1 MTVENSEIQEI
12 PTGLRR
18 IHIENVQSIADLTLD
33 FEESGVYRLVGD
45 NDVGKSAILRAIN
58 ALFHNVSR
66 SSYKEYISDWADTF
80 VVEGWFYDGGY
91 VKLSRGANDFYEWSI
106 PSSGNIVMK
115 TDGKV
120 PPELEEYF
128 NLYTEKDKSKLTL
141 NFNLQGDV
149 LPFVDTSAS
158 DNFWLTQKALGTNV
172 LLNASKML
180 KKENQDNQKLVK
192 NTIENIDY
200 EVAIS
205 EKIANEIENDSSVLD
220 LLSDGI
226 NVINEE
232 YEELEIL
239 YDALNKEQSFKTLK
253 ENYENI
259 PILSE
264 QELSELYAQANDLNT
279 IIKYRD
285 YFVKVNN
292 AKNSLRIIDDMLTKL
307 NIEDLQKEINDFK
320 FLKEVLEKEKYIDIM
335 KDKLNSLTSKI
346 ISDDE
351 IINCGNEI
359 KLIESLKEYKNKL
372 IKNNDLK
379 LNLKTVDSKIL
390 NIDDE
395 ILKLKEEEKICPL
408 CGSDLLKAHTH

>member
-200 EVAIS
+200 EVSIS

-390 NIDDE
+390 GIDDE

>member
-390 NIDDE
+390 GIDDE

>member
-141 NFNLQGDV
+141 NFNLQGDI

>member
-1 MTVENSEIQEI
+1 MTVENSEIKEI

-359 KLIESLKEYKNKL
+359 KLIESLKEYKNLSL
-372 IKNNDLK
+372 IH
-379 LNLKTVDSKIL
+379 I
-390 NIDDE
+390 
-395 ILKLKEEEKICPL
+395 
-408 CGSDLLKAHTH
+408 

>member
-220 LLSDGI
+220 L
-226 NVINEE
+226 
-232 YEELEIL
+232 
-239 YDALNKEQSFKTLK
+239 
-253 ENYENI
+253 
-259 PILSE
+259 
-264 QELSELYAQANDLNT
+264 
-279 IIKYRD
+279 
-285 YFVKVNN
+285 
-292 AKNSLRIIDDMLTKL
+292 
-307 NIEDLQKEINDFK
+307 
-320 FLKEVLEKEKYIDIM
+320 
-335 KDKLNSLTSKI
+335 
-346 ISDDE
+346 
-351 IINCGNEI
+351 
-359 KLIESLKEYKNKL
+359 
-372 IKNNDLK
+372 
-379 LNLKTVDSKIL
+379 
-390 NIDDE
+390 
-395 ILKLKEEEKICPL
+395 
-408 CGSDLLKAHTH
+408 

>member
-205 EKIANEIENDSSVLD
+205 EKIANEIVNDSSVLD

-390 NIDDE
+390 GIDDE

>member
-141 NFNLQGDV
+141 NFNLQGDI

-390 NIDDE
+390 GIDDE